1 MYGSLCLDFGP
12 HTVRVFPEVEHTDSR
27 GNIIKGPATDPI
39 VVTGCLMMPLASTR
53 GAFAAIQV
61 LDGQRVDA
69 AWRMMARQAP
79 LGWWS
84 AVEWQDKRLI
94 MLGGPLVHTMS
105 DGTTHVSATL
115 LEER

>member
-1 MYGSLCLDFGP
+1 MYGSLALDFGP
-12 HTVRVFPEVEHTDSR
+12 HTVSVYPEVEHTDSR
-27 GNIIKGPATDPI
+27 GNIIKGPAADPI

-84 AVEWQDKRLI
+84 AVEWQGKRLI